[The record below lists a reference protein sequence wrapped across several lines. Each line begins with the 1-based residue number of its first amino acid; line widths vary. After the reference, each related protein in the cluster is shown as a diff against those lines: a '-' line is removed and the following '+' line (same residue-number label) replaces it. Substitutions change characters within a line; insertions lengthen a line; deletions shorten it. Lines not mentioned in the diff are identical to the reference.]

1 MGWVGSGS
9 LIWMGEL
16 GVHCRVQIAAYRIC
30 ALAMNKFGTGSR
42 LRFFYERRF
51 GLPGCH
57 VRGEKSVSGGTI
69 PPYNLPM

>member
-42 LRFFYERRF
+42 LEVLLRTKVRTSRLSCER
-51 GLPGCH
+51 
-57 VRGEKSVSGGTI
+57 
-69 PPYNLPM
+69 